1 MQRFFNTLIK
11 FNNFFV
17 FIILLFLAILFSY
30 NRSNYHQTKIDQIGL
45 IISGFIY
52 QPYQF
57 INSYFELNIDNQKL
71 IEENRTLK
79 SILLNQ
85 KETEVLNGNINFLNY
100 EIKNGKIIKNSFSK
114 ARNILIINK
123 GELDGVKNDMA
134 VLSHDGIIGII
145 NKTSNNYSSV
155 ISILSRD
162 LKINA
167 RFKNSNVFGSLEWK
181 NLNPELM
188 DLSDVS
194 ITNSINIGDTIV
206 TGGMSYYFPE
216 NIILG
221 TIKSYKESNSSG
233 YYSIKIK
240 LKSNLTDLNDVYIL
254 ENKNREEILQ
264 LENFNIK

>member
-1 MQRFFNTLIK
+1 
-11 FNNFFV
+11 
-17 FIILLFLAILFSY
+17 
-30 NRSNYHQTKIDQIGL
+30 
-45 IISGFIY
+45 
-52 QPYQF
+52 
-57 INSYFELNIDNQKL
+57 
-71 IEENRTLK
+71 
-79 SILLNQ
+79 
-85 KETEVLNGNINFLNY
+85 
-100 EIKNGKIIKNSFSK
+100 
-114 ARNILIINK
+114 
-123 GELDGVKNDMA
+123 MA